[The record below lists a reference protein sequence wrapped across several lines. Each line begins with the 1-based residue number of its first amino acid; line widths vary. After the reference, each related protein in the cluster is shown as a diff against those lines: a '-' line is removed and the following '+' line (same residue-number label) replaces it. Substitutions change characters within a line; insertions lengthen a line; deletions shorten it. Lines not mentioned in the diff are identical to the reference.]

1 MCVFIRRYAKT
12 ANRHYDIDCMVGR
25 HHGGSVLGSTW
36 PGPKP
41 RGAWDLLT
49 PSVLHSKH
57 GDGDKVVRRREKA
70 RSTTA
75 PAETPA
81 EIDLSLGARSA
92 EAASARVR
100 I

>member
-1 MCVFIRRYAKT
+1 MCVFIRHYAKT
-12 ANRHYDIDCMVGR
+12 ANRHYDIDWSGR

-41 RGAWDLLT
+41 RGARDLLT

-75 PAETPA
+75 PVETPA
-81 EIDLSLGARSA
+81 EIDLSLGARGA